1 VISDNII
8 TLLQEE
14 TVRKRTFKGGIHPFE
29 GKEMSREQKT
39 VMLPADSE
47 MVFPLSQ
54 SIGAPS
60 KPVVSKGDRVLR
72 GQLIAEPGGFVSS
85 AVHSSVSGTVKAIEP
100 RTLATGGRC
109 MSIVI
114 ENDGKEESAE
124 MHPMSLDSLSKE
136 EILKRIRDGGV
147 VGMGGAGFPTAV
159 KLSPKNPDKIDTIIV
174 NGAECEPYLTSDFRR
189 MLEDGEAL
197 VQGLQVILKLFD
209 NAHGYFAI
217 EANKPEAIA
226 RMQELTKGMDRI
238 SVVPLKTKY
247 PQGGERTIIKAV
259 TGRELNS
266 KLLPADVGAIVD
278 NVDTVYAIKCAVLD
292 GMPLMERII
301 TVTGDGVKNP
311 QNFRVHLG
319 TSYASALKAAGGPVG
334 TPEKYISGGPMMG
347 FAMYSLDV
355 PLIKGSSCLLVFRQD
370 PVSKLQESACI
381 NCCRCSDGCPE
392 RLLPSKLADFSARGD
407 FASFEKYH
415 GLECVECGSC
425 SWSCPAKRPL
435 TQLIKSARRQ
445 ILAEKKKA
453 AAEARAK
460 AQAAGKA
467 GK

>member
-1 VISDNII
+1 M
-8 TLLQEE
+8 
-14 TVRKRTFKGGIHPFE
+14 RKRTFKGGIHPFE
-29 GKEMSREQKT
+29 GKELSREQKT
-39 VMLPADSE
+39 VMLPADEE

-60 KPVVSKGDRVLR
+60 KPVVAKGDHVLR

-85 AVHSSVSGTVKAIEP
+85 AIHSSVSGTVKTIEP
-100 RTLATGGRC
+100 RTLATGGKC
-109 MSIVI
+109 MSVII
-114 ENDGKEESAE
+114 ENDGKEEE
-124 MHPMSLDSLSKE
+124 TEFHPASLETLTKD
-136 EILKRIRDGGV
+136 EILQRIRDGGV

-159 KLSPKNPDKIDTIIV
+159 KLTPKNPDKIDTVIV

-209 NAHGYFAI
+209 NAKGYFAI
-217 EANKPEAIA
+217 EDNKPEAIA
-226 RMQELTKGMDRI
+226 HMQELTRGMDRI

-266 KLLPADVGAIVD
+266 RMLPADVGAIVD
-278 NVDTVYAIKCAVLD
+278 NVDTVYSVKRAVLD

-311 QNFRVHLG
+311 QNMRIHLG
-319 TSYASALKAAGGPVG
+319 TSYASALKAAGGSVG

-347 FAMYSLDV
+347 FSMYSLDV
-355 PLIKGSSCLLVFRQD
+355 PLVKGSSCLLVFEKD
-370 PVSKLQESACI
+370 PVSRLQETACI
-381 NCCRCSDGCPE
+381 NCCRCSAGCPE
-392 RLLPSKLADFSARGD
+392 HLLPARLADFAARGD
-407 FASFEKYH
+407 LPSFEKYH

-435 TQLIKSARRQ
+435 TQLMKSARRQ
-445 ILAEKKKA
+445 LLAEKKKTA
-453 AAEARAK
+453 AK
-460 AQAAGKA
+460 AKAAGKA
-467 GK
+467 ADKNG